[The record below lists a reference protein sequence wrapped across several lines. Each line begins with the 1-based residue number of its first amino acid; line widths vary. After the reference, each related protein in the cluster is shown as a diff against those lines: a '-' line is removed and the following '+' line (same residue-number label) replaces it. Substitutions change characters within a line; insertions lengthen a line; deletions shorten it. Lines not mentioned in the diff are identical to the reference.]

1 MNINKHLINMSTEIK
16 SRIKGLTAAINKS
29 TTLIEK
35 LKKELIKK
43 ETLTNEALR
52 AAKFSTVD
60 DKEYAEENN
69 LDVKTY
75 ESEKTK
81 TLKEKEDACVADE
94 EILKETISSET
105 AKRKAAEIELT
116 EKEQEL
122 ALYQLPA
129 QMNALFL
136 LAGVNTYEDLL
147 VSMKAKYPTNASV

>member
-1 MNINKHLINMSTEIK
+1 MSTEIK

-69 LDVKTY
+69 LDIKTY

-147 VSMKAKYPTNASV
+147 SSMKAKYPTNASV